1 MSTVEKQYLER
12 VISEPHKQWL
22 AMLDAIGDYI
32 FITDEEGKVIR
43 TNKALATAFG
53 KHPREVVGTY
63 FHDLFNVD
71 LPVAESAKDLRPLA
85 AIERTIGDETYLIS
99 SFPLHGGDKPR
110 TVHVMKNITEMER
123 VREQL
128 FHSSKL
134 ASLGLLVSGVAHE
147 INNPLTGIISYTEML
162 RKRTKDEETEADLG
176 KILESAHRCKRIVE
190 NLLAFSRQ
198 RTPAKTLESVNDI
211 IVRTVELR
219 SFSLSAHSIEV
230 VKDLGEVPSVFVDA
244 QQIRQVILNII
255 INAEQAVAG
264 SRSGDGKITV
274 STRCDRQAGK
284 VIVTVSDN
292 GPGIPRDIMSRIFDP
307 FFTTKPV
314 GMGTGLG
321 LSISYGIVEE
331 HGWDIRVES
340 TEGTGATFIIGI
352 PLDQGGG
359 TAVSVPGPAA
369 KLAEG

>member
-1 MSTVEKQYLER
+1 MSTVERQYLDR

-32 FITDEEGKVIR
+32 FITDEEGKIVR

-99 SFPLHGGDKPR
+99 SFPLHGGDKPL

-128 FHSSKL
+128 FHSYKL

-147 INNPLTGIISYTEML
+147 INNPLTGIISYAEML
-162 RKRTKDEETEADLG
+162 RKRTKDEETETDLG

-211 IVRTVELR
+211 IERTVELR
-219 SFSLSAHSIEV
+219 SFSLS
-230 VKDLGEVPSVFVDA
+230 
-244 QQIRQVILNII
+244 
-255 INAEQAVAG
+255 
-264 SRSGDGKITV
+264 
-274 STRCDRQAGK
+274 
-284 VIVTVSDN
+284 
-292 GPGIPRDIMSRIFDP
+292 
-307 FFTTKPV
+307 
-314 GMGTGLG
+314 
-321 LSISYGIVEE
+321 
-331 HGWDIRVES
+331 
-340 TEGTGATFIIGI
+340 
-352 PLDQGGG
+352 
-359 TAVSVPGPAA
+359 
-369 KLAEG
+369 